1 MSGNPLK
8 KLLPPEALPW
18 LLSAL
23 ALLLFPAVFQ
33 SSSAITIMNQMAITI
48 VFALSYN
55 MLLGQ
60 GGMLSFGHA
69 VYMGL
74 GGFMCIHLLNYVE
87 YEEWWIPL
95 PLLPFLGGLF
105 GLLFALLIGYFS
117 TRRAG
122 TVFAMISLGIGELVA
137 ACSIIIV
144 VFFGGEEGV
153 SGDRTYGP
161 TLFGYDFSSQKEVY
175 YLTAIWLLIA
185 ALGMYLFSRT
195 PVGRMANAVRD
206 NPERAEFLGY
216 SQRAVRYYSFCISGF
231 FAGVAGGL
239 FAINYEILTEE
250 NLNLATSGNILLVTF
265 LGGVGHFIG
274 PVIGAVVFTLLQ
286 TVLSLKTEIWQ
297 LYVGILFVVTVMFFP
312 SGLAGLLAMH
322 AGPVRNGKL
331 FTLLGPYCR
340 TLLPGAIAALA
351 GAGLLEMLF
360 HHRHA
365 ATGEDTMSLI
375 GIEFSV
381 ESFWP
386 WAILALIAA
395 AGIAIVRAT
404 VGGLRSAWQAA
415 NTPGN
420 PVVHP
425 VTDPVAKTAPGVNNP
440 AGEPGSGTTSGSD
453 TAGKKS

>member
-1 MSGNPLK
+1 MITKSTTDQSWK
-8 KLLPPEALPW
+8 VIAPW
-18 LLSAL
+18 VLCAI
-23 ALLLFPAVFQ
+23 ALLFFPLLFT
-33 SSSAITIMNQMAITI
+33 SNSAITIMNQMAITI

-105 GLLFALLIGYFS
+105 GLFFALIIGYFS

-161 TLFGYDFSSQKEVY
+161 TIFGYDFSTQKEVY
-175 YLTAIWLLIA
+175 FLTAAWLLIA

-216 SQRAVRYYSFCISGF
+216 SQRSVRYYSFCISGF

-250 NLNLATSGNILLVTF
+250 NLNLATSGSILLVTF

-274 PVIGAVVFTLLQ
+274 PIIGAIVFTLLQ
-286 TVLSLKTEIWQ
+286 TVLSLQTEIWQ
-297 LYVGILFVVTVMFFP
+297 LYLGILFVVTVMFFP
-312 SGLAGLLAMH
+312 AGLAGLLAMH
-322 AGPVRNGKL
+322 AGPLRNGKL
-331 FTLLGPYCR
+331 MRLLVPYFK
-340 TLLPGAIAALA
+340 TLLPAAIGVLA
-351 GAGLLEMLF
+351 CAGLLEMLF

-365 ATGEDTMSLI
+365 ATGEDSMSLM
-375 GIEFSV
+375 GVEFSV
-381 ESFWP
+381 ASIWP
-386 WAILALIAA
+386 WLLLAVVAAISF
-395 AGIAIVRAT
+395 AIVRAT
-404 VGGLRSAWQAA
+404 AADLRAAWQDANTLDMPGSADVNATASSSAA
-415 NTPGN
+415 NNQGG
-420 PVVHP
+420 
-425 VTDPVAKTAPGVNNP
+425 TD
-440 AGEPGSGTTSGSD
+440 TSGGSQ
-453 TAGKKS
+453 